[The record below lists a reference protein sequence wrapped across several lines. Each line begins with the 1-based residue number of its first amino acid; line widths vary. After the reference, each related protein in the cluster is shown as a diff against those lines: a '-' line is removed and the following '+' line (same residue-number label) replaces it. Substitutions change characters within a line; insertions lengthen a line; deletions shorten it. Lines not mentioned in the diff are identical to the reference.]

1 MIIFVYFATNVI
13 FIDACT
19 LAVGPY
25 VEANA
30 NKSTE
35 NLRKFGTMVFAS
47 NDTIPRERKPNTYD
61 RTYLWSMA
69 YLIERIIVRDRR
81 EREGGERVIEIER

>member
-1 MIIFVYFATNVI
+1 M

-25 VEANA
+25 VEANT

-35 NLRKFGTMVFAS
+35 NLRQLGSMVFAS
-47 NDTIPRERKPNTYD
+47 NDTIPRERKPNAYD

-69 YLIERIIVRDRR
+69 YIIERIIVRDRGEGER
-81 EREGGERVIEIER
+81 GEREL